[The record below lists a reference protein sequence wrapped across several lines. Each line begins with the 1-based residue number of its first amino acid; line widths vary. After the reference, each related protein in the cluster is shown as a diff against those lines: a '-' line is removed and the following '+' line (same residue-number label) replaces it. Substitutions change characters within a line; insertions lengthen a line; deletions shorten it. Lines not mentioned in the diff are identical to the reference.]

1 MKKSLIHERIFA
13 EISEVVPT
21 IGYFMDQETLNDY
34 NKFVDKDYKG
44 LSALKPFRF
53 DEEKGEVVGSNIPGK
68 ILLFNE
74 FLKPAGYEMSGLQK
88 LEDARV
94 MHKRNPAIGLDTSG
108 YCYVDT
114 GIVVKK
120 DTERTADIVEQIR
133 KRDPKLAKLKVPVAI
148 NLDGLE
154 VRVGGKLDGVSYVL
168 TDRTQLYEAPEYAGN
183 NKLFNRV
190 ENGRPIVQE
199 QGSRTVWNNAGLDIS
214 GLCLFYGNLDIDS
227 SNDDLAD
234 SDEAGRVV
242 LVRGEADNAKIL
254 QEYIAKQNA
263 NLQELRGKLKTR
275 YQSGLKEIE
284 SLAQRL
290 GVK

>member
-1 MKKSLIHERIFA
+1 MTKSLIREHIFA
-13 EISEVVPT
+13 EIPEAVPT
-21 IGYFMDQETLNDY
+21 IGYFMDQETLNAY

-53 DEEKGEVVGSNIPGK
+53 DAEKGEVVGSNIPGK
-68 ILLFNE
+68 ILLFSK
-74 FLKPAGYEMSGLQK
+74 FLKPAGYEISGLQE
-88 LEDARV
+88 LEDARN
-94 MHKRNPAIGLDTSG
+94 MHAKNAASGLDTSG

-133 KRDPKLAKLKVPVAI
+133 KRDPKLAELKVPVAFDL
-148 NLDGLE
+148 NGLE
-154 VRVGGKLDGVSYVL
+154 VRVGGKLNGVSYVL

-183 NKLFNRV
+183 NKVFTKV

-199 QGSRTVWNNAGLDIS
+199 QGSRTIWNNAGLDIS
-214 GLCLFYGNLDIDS
+214 GLYLVWNLNIS
-227 SNDDLAD
+227 SNFDDLANSTD
-234 SDEAGRVV
+234 IGRVV
-242 LVRGEADNAKIL
+242 LHRGVVANAKIL
-254 QEYIAKQNA
+254 QEYTAKQNA
-263 NLQELRGKLKTR
+263 NLQKLREKLETK
-275 YQSGLKEIE
+275 YKSDLSEIK

>member
-1 MKKSLIHERIFA
+1 MTKSLIREHIFA
-13 EISEVVPT
+13 ETLEAVPT
-21 IGYFMDQETLNDY
+21 IGYFMDQETLNAY

-133 KRDPKLAKLKVPVAI
+133 KRDPKLAELKVPVAFDL
-148 NLDGLE
+148 NGLE
-154 VRVGGKLDGVSYVL
+154 VRVGGKLNGVSYVL
-168 TDRTQLYEAPEYAGN
+168 TDRTQLYEAREYAGN
-183 NKLFNRV
+183 NKVFTKV

-199 QGSRTVWNNAGLDIS
+199 QGSRTIWNNAGLDIS
-214 GLCLFYGNLDIDS
+214 GLYLYRDLNVGANF
-227 SNDDLAD
+227 DDLANSTD
-234 SDEAGRVV
+234 IGRVV
-242 LVRGEADNAKIL
+242 LHRGVVANAKIL
-254 QEYIAKQNA
+254 QEYTAKQNA
-263 NLQELRGKLKTR
+263 NLQKLREKLETK
-275 YQSGLKEIE
+275 YKSDLSEIK
-284 SLAQRL
+284 SDLY
-290 GVK
+290 

>member
-53 DEEKGEVVGSNIPGK
+53 DEEKGEVVCSNIPGK

-133 KRDPKLAKLKVPVAI
+133 KRDPKLAELKVPVAFDL
-148 NLDGLE
+148 NGLE
-154 VRVGGKLDGVSYVL
+154 VRVGGKLNGVSYVL

-183 NKLFNRV
+183 NKVFTKV

-199 QGSRTVWNNAGLDIS
+199 QGSRIVWNNAGLDIS
-214 GLCLFYGNLDIDS
+214 GLILYRDLNVGAND
-227 SNDDLAD
+227 DDLAN
-234 SDEAGRVV
+234 SNEYGRVV
-242 LVRGEADNAKIL
+242 LHRGAAANAKIL
-254 QEYIAKQNA
+254 QEYTAKQNA
-263 NLQELRGKLKTR
+263 NLQELEEKVRAQYEGNLQRIRTFA
-275 YQSGLKEIE
+275 SEL
-284 SLAQRL
+284 SL
-290 GVK
+290 G